1 TINVS
6 GRAESPEKSSL
17 AEAGKN
23 AVLTD
28 AIKNTL
34 HQVIAACTTSAG
46 DRLGSQEKQPPNELP
61 TREIV
66 RSIDANKRLGHV
78 FVAKSTSKECTTLGK
93 MESVGYTREISCAT
107 RRSHPQ
113 TNWPP
118 GRVSDR

>member
-6 GRAESPEKSSL
+6 GRAETPQKSKL

-46 DRLGSQEKQPPNELP
+46 DRLGTQEKQPPNELP

-78 FVAKSTSKECTTLGK
+78 FFAKSTSNDFTTLGK
-93 MESVGYTREISCAT
+93 MESLAYPRETSYTF
-107 RRSHPQ
+107 
-113 TNWPP
+113 
-118 GRVSDR
+118 